1 MRLHTILAAG
11 TAMLLSACGGQG
23 DRNAQP
29 AAEANVIE
37 NLALPPDGLAPAGAA
52 PTASSGQEYVDLA
65 GSSDLFEIES
75 ARLAIE
81 KATRPELRELAQ
93 TLLAHHQRSTTQ
105 LTAAVRETGEP
116 LDMNPQLSPEQQARI
131 QALRA
136 ASGAAFD
143 ALYLDQQMEAHERA
157 LTLAAAYASEG
168 QVDALRGHA
177 SAMAAPIQDHL
188 SRIRALA
195 QIAAEPPPP
204 GGSDG

>member
-11 TAMLLSACGGQG
+11 TALLLSACGGQG
-23 DRNAQP
+23 DENAQS
-29 AAEANVIE
+29 AADANAIE

-65 GSSDLFEIES
+65 GASDLFEIEA

-81 KATRPELRELAQ
+81 KATRPEVRELAQ
-93 TLLAHHQRSTTQ
+93 TILADHQRSTTR
-105 LTAAVRETGEP
+105 LTAAARETVES
-116 LDMNPQLSPEQQARI
+116 LNMSPQLGPEQRAQI

-143 ALYLDQQMEAHERA
+143 ELYLEQQMQAHERA
-157 LTLAAAYASEG
+157 LTLVTAYASEG

-177 SAMAAPIQDHL
+177 STVAAPIQGHL
-188 SRIRALA
+188 SRIRELVEV
-195 QIAAEPPPP
+195 AAEPPAPS
-204 GGSDG
+204 GSEG

>member
-11 TAMLLSACGGQG
+11 TVLLLSACGGQA
-23 DRNAQP
+23 DENAQSS
-29 AAEANVIE
+29 ADANAIE
-37 NLALPPDGLAPAGAA
+37 NLAAPPDGLAPAAAA

-65 GSSDLFEIES
+65 GATDLFEIEA

-81 KATRPELRELAQ
+81 KTTRPEVRELAQ
-93 TLLAHHQRSTTQ
+93 TILADHQRSTTQ

-116 LDMNPQLSPEQQARI
+116 LNMNPQLSAEQQARI

-143 ALYLDQQMEAHERA
+143 DLYLEQQMQAHERA
-157 LTLAAAYASEG
+157 LTLVTAYASEG

-177 SAMAAPIQDHL
+177 SAVAAPIQGHL
-188 SRIRALA
+188 SRIRELVEA
-195 QIAAEPPPP
+195 AAEPPAPP
-204 GGSDG
+204 GPEG